1 LLVAAFSNASD
12 LVKDRIDMMR
22 SLINTNKNSERCSLF
37 LFVLLICTLCLTAC
51 DSTQPSQQQ
60 VTFSGPMMGTEYR
73 VTVIKHPP
81 FDDSSQQDAKL
92 EEAILSAMNLVN
104 QSMSNYIDDSELSQ
118 FNRLPANQWQ
128 KISPDFSRVIGEAI
142 DISILSEGAFDVT
155 LAKAIDA
162 WGFGP
167 DGEITQ
173 RPSDGDLAFL
183 RETVG
188 VDKLSYLGDSL
199 MKKVDGVEVSLSA
212 IAKGYAVD
220 KVALALDDLG
230 IANYLVNIGG
240 ELRASGKSADNQSWR
255 VGIEKPHILGGIQE
269 IAQLSNVAIATSG
282 DYRNY
287 LVIDGQQFSHTI
299 DSSTL
304 MPVYHKLALVS
315 VISERASTADALATA
330 MMAMDEKRAW
340 QFALDNDIAAY
351 LIIRSDNEGEYT
363 VQITEKFQT
372 YLQ

>member
-1 LLVAAFSNASD
+1 MLPSLVN
-12 LVKDRIDMMR
+12 
-22 SLINTNKNSERCSLF
+22 INQNSERCSLF
-37 LFVLLICTLCLTAC
+37 WYVLLIVALFLTAC
-51 DSTQPSQQQ
+51 DSEQSAPQQ

-73 VTVIKHPP
+73 VTIIKQPP
-81 FDDSSQQDAKL
+81 FEDDRQQNDQIEK
-92 EEAILSAMNLVN
+92 AILSAMNSVN
-104 QSMSNYIDDSELSQ
+104 QSMSNYIDGSELSR

-128 KISPDFSRVIGEAI
+128 KISPDFSRVISEAI
-142 DISILSEGAFDVT
+142 DISSLSRGAFDVT

-167 DGEITQ
+167 NGEITQ
-173 RPSDGDLAFL
+173 RPSAGDLALL
-183 RETVG
+183 RATVG
-188 VDKLSYLGDSL
+188 VDKLEYKDHSL
-199 MKKVDGVEVSLSA
+199 MKTVDGVEVSLSA

-220 KVALALDDLG
+220 KVALALEELG
-230 IANYLVNIGG
+230 IENYLVNIGG

-269 IAQLSNVAIATSG
+269 IAKLNNVAIATSG

-287 LVIDGQQFSHTI
+287 LVVDGQQFSHTI

-304 MPVYHKLALVS
+304 MPVFHKLALVS
-315 VISERASTADALATA
+315 VISPRTSTADALATA

-340 QFALDNDIAAY
+340 QFAVDNDLAAY
-351 LIIRSDNEGEYT
+351 LIVRGDIEGEYI
-363 VQITEKFQT
+363 VQKTKKFEA